1 MASRNGM
8 VAMRLGGAGDMTGQ
22 SLLWR
27 YGRAVSKL
35 TSTLLYQG
43 VLYMIN
49 DGGIVTAFR
58 PRTGELIDRQ
68 RLRGA
73 VDDYYAS
80 PVAADGKVY
89 FVGVAVAEVDAGG
102 ELQLTVVNA
111 LGSPS
116 AATPALAEG
125 RLYVRTAS
133 ALWAFGESMPPG
145 SN

>member
-89 FVGVAVAEVDAGG
+89 FVGVSGKVAVAEVDAGG
-102 ELQLTVVNA
+102 ELQLTVVND

-116 AATPALAEG
+116 AATPMVSSASW
-125 RLYVRTAS
+125 RQRRTTS
-133 ALWAFGESMPPG
+133 A
-145 SN
+145 